1 MKKTIF
7 DNNSAI
13 ILIFFSSILINFIS
27 SIYFSPIF
35 LIGVVFLAYIHLI
48 KKEYVYAL
56 FLLTLNILFLEQNNG
71 FRAFSLILL
80 IFFSYAFVVPFIKR
94 VLSFSSLYN
103 YLFVFF
109 FYVGLTAIYVLNYS
123 YSHDLLF
130 IVFVNILIDFMII
143 GLFI

>member
-7 DNNSAI
+7 DNNSTI
-13 ILIFFSSILINFIS
+13 ILIFFSSITINFIS
-27 SIYFSPIF
+27 SIYFSPVF
-35 LIGVVFLAYIHLI
+35 LIGIVFLAYIHLL
-48 KKEYVYAL
+48 KKEYVYTL
-56 FLLTLNILFLEQNNG
+56 LLLTLNILFLEQNNG

-80 IFFSYAFVVPFIKR
+80 TYFTYAFIVPFIKR

-109 FYVGLTAIYVLNYS
+109 FYMGFAGIYVLNYS

-130 IVFVNILIDFMII
+130 IIFVNILIDFMII